1 MKQKKRGRSQAC
13 ILSVLLGMSAAIL
26 PAGSLVYAA
35 EAGQDTDTNED
46 VLQEQQEGNQ
56 SLNAEQLPEKEDDTG
71 TQAEKDPEKTQRD
84 EADETQTETV
94 VHEVTDEAESPF
106 FEGQRNRL
114 TQGGTSG
121 DFIVDQQDGW
131 IYDGNKKILT
141 FTESGEYT
149 VTGNAT
155 NSDRIVV
162 AQGFE
167 GIITLKDLS
176 INASSGAAFKV
187 EASARLTVKLS
198 GVNTLKTSNSSNAGL
213 QFDNADTG
221 YLIITSAAGDGMIE
235 GSLTAAGGI
244 NGAGIGGGANGEFNN
259 YTINGGVITATG
271 GINGAGIGGGS
282 NGSVSNIVIN
292 GGMVTARGG
301 TNGAGIGG
309 GSNGKAD
316 IITINGGTVEA
327 SSNNRSGIGGG
338 SNGTAKN
345 VTITGGSIKGTVG
358 GSPKD
363 GNGNY
368 VYKGVLNT
376 QPGIT
381 SVSVDGTDYKVAGN
395 HENDDSYYLYMPAGG
410 HVITTSA
417 SRYLC
422 EFANRQFDITELTEN
437 TYTLTI
443 PASLELNTKNQAEV
457 AVSGVYM
464 KFSDLKKQVKVKVSD
479 ATDINGDGALS
490 LSQSGG
496 SAKALTVVTNDSS
509 GPVTAGSEI
518 LSVPDSS
525 GDSQMIYFGDPALPD
540 GSGTIPAGNYSG
552 TLTFAVSVE

>member
-1 MKQKKRGRSQAC
+1 
-13 ILSVLLGMSAAIL
+13 MSAAIL
-26 PAGSLVYAA
+26 PAGSPVYAA

-46 VLQEQQEGNQ
+46 VLQEQQESDQ
-56 SLNAEQLPEKEDDTG
+56 SLTTEQPSEKGGDTG
-71 TQAEKDPEKTQRD
+71 TQAEENPERTQQD
-84 EADETQTETV
+84 GADEEQNGAAV
-94 VHEVTDEAESPF
+94 YEVTDEAERTLL
-106 FEGQRNRL
+106 EWQQNRMTQRSS
-114 TQGGTSG
+114 SG
-121 DFIVDQQDGW
+121 DLNVDQQDGW
-131 IYDGNKKILT
+131 TYDGNRKILT
-141 FTESGEYT
+141 FTDSGEYT

-176 INASSGAAFKV
+176 IDAKSGAAFKV

-213 QFDNADTG
+213 QFDNADVG
-221 YLIITSAAGDGMIE
+221 YLIVTSAAGDGMTD

-244 NGAGIGGGANGEFNN
+244 NGAGIGGGANGDFNN
-259 YTINGGVITATG
+259 FTINGGAITATG

-327 SSNNRSGIGGG
+327 SANNRSGIGGG

-368 VYKGVLNT
+368 VYRAVLET

-395 HENDDSYYLYMPAGG
+395 HENDDAYYLYMSAGG

-417 SRYLC
+417 NRYLC
-422 EFANRQFDITELTEN
+422 EYANRQFDITELTEN

-457 AVSGVYM
+457 AVSDVCM
-464 KFSDLKKQVKVKVSD
+464 KFSDIKKQVKVKVSD
-479 ATDINGDGALS
+479 ATDINKDGALS